1 MSSGFGF
8 LGLCRV
14 ALHFRDVV
22 AVGQA
27 ESITVTRNFPHPFHQ
42 RLVGGPVVTH
52 WDVTTSA
59 SVIIDMQLLVNSLMY
74 CDGPTLEAVL
84 TVLPPFPPTP
94 SPADR
99 LLSLFN
105 AREPVICSLYM
116 NDGSILSMTE
126 PGFISSV
133 SASDFEALSVR
144 ITGEDVEFR

>member
-27 ESITVTRNFPHPFHQ
+27 ESFTVTRNFPH
-42 RLVGGPVVTH
+42 
-52 WDVTTSA
+52 
-59 SVIIDMQLLVNSLMY
+59 VIIDMQLLVNSLMY

-94 SPADR
+94 PPAGR

-126 PGFISSV
+126 PGFISFV
-133 SASDFEALSVR
+133 LASDFEALSVR